1 MLEFLLCSM
10 DNLVEAGLLM
20 PPFLANVNP
29 QKRAAERGE
38 YKGKLKYTSLV
49 LIVDKRMK
57 RAKYEQFLL
66 TLAGAYVDYKLYFP
80 SWTSVV
86 GFIELVYFTSM
97 REIWLEA

>member
-1 MLEFLLCSM
+1 
-10 DNLVEAGLLM
+10 
-20 PPFLANVNP
+20 
-29 QKRAAERGE
+29 
-38 YKGKLKYTSLV
+38 
-49 LIVDKRMK
+49 MK